1 MEIITKAF
9 IVHNI
14 SDIEELNIKVT
25 DYNCLIVRKRLEL
38 EYQKIVEILKNL
50 KDSGAIKSIFIPKN
64 KKIQNELNKLI
75 TQKRQLKNSIEKI
88 KAVF

>member
-1 MEIITKAF
+1 MEIIIKAI
-9 IVHNI
+9 IVHSI
-14 SDIEELNIKVT
+14 DSIQELNIKVT
-25 DYNCLIVRKRLEL
+25 DENFLIVRKRLEL

-64 KKIQNELNKLI
+64 KKIQKELNTLI